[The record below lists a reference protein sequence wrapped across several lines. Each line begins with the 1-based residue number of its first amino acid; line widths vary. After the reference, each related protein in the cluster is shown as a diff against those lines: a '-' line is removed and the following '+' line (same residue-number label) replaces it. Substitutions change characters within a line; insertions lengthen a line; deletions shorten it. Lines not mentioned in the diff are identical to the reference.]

1 MSASNL
7 LDAEGL
13 VKRWPSGP
21 IALDGIS
28 LSIAQHEVVAV
39 VGPNGCGKST
49 LVSVLAGLATVDA
62 GRVCFRGTAVPLP
75 REATR
80 LSRRDEEAL
89 RLHRTRV
96 GVVFQGIN
104 LFPHLSV
111 GENCML
117 GPRYGLQL
125 GPSEA
130 AARAHAAL
138 LQVGMQDSLRKRVT
152 DLSGGQQQRV
162 AIARALAN
170 KPEVLLLDEPTSALD
185 PQRTREVG
193 ELLRE
198 LASARTMT
206 LVVVTHDLRLVR
218 EVADRVL
225 LLEAGRTA
233 FLGSAEEFFADMH
246 PAVQRFLV
254 ADRVGMG
261 P

>member
-1 MSASNL
+1 
-7 LDAEGL
+7 
-13 VKRWPSGP
+13 
-21 IALDGIS
+21 
-28 LSIAQHEVVAV
+28 
-39 VGPNGCGKST
+39 
-49 LVSVLAGLATVDA
+49 
-62 GRVCFRGTAVPLP
+62 
-75 REATR
+75 
-80 LSRRDEEAL
+80 
-89 RLHRTRV
+89 
-96 GVVFQGIN
+96 
-104 LFPHLSV
+104 
-111 GENCML
+111 
-117 GPRYGLQL
+117 
-125 GPSEA
+125 
-130 AARAHAAL
+130 
-138 LQVGMQDSLRKRVT
+138 MQDSLRKRVT

-162 AIARALAN
+162 AIARSLAN

-233 FLGSAEEFFADMH
+233 FLGSAEEFFAGMH